1 MTSRASVIRRAYN
14 GWTNY
19 ETWVLALWLGND
31 EQSQHYW
38 QATARLYQR
47 EAPADS
53 RVLQGIWTAEEAA
66 TFNLTDQL
74 KEEFHAGNPLIEA
87 SVYADLLLGALS
99 EVDWREI
106 ASNILDGA
114 T

>member
-1 MTSRASVIRRAYN
+1 MTSRTAVSRRAYN
-14 GWTNY
+14 GRSNY
-19 ETWVLALWLGND
+19 ETWALALWLGND
-31 EQSQHYW
+31 EQSQDYW
-38 QATARLYQR
+38 RGTARLYLR
-47 EAPADS
+47 ESPADS

-74 KEEFHAGNPLIEA
+74 KEEFHAGNPLIEP

-99 EVDWREI
+99 EVHWREI
-106 ASNILDGA
+106 ARHILDEA